1 MDAFVGARESSDRAR
16 VGRTGPNASSEQ
28 PREILK
34 PSSSDDFEKPFWPH
48 TGSDEFQLHI
58 M

>member
-16 VGRTGPNASSEQ
+16 VGRKGPKRQ